1 MLNLEKYLTLHQKAR
16 PVFLAV
22 GAVLSLTVLLGRC
35 EYPYKLSAN
44 SSKHDC
50 AEFLAY
56 RMQQDGNEQILL
68 TFLNKQHHLY
78 IFKYEPRYH
87 ARLNLLSAK
96 LEKGQTYCFDYQHLI
111 YKSNVNAVLKD
122 LKRLP
127 DSTVT
132 RPAKGKNHAE

>member
-1 MLNLEKYLTLHQKAR
+1 MLDLEKYLTLHQKIR
-16 PVFLAV
+16 PAFLAM
-22 GAVLSLTVLLGRC
+22 GALLSLTVLLGRC
-35 EYPYKLSAN
+35 EYPYRLSSS

-56 RMQQDGNEQILL
+56 RTQQDGKEQILL

-78 IFKYEPRYH
+78 IFKYDPRYH

-111 YKSNVNAVLKD
+111 YKADANAVLKD

-127 DSTVT
+127 DSTPKSTV
-132 RPAKGKNHAE
+132 KGKDHAS